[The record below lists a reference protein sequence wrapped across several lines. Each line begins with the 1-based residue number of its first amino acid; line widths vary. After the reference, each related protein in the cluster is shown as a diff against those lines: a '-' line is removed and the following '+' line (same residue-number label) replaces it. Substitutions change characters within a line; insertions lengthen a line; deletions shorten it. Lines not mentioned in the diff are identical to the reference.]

1 MQMLETNGT
10 SRRQVQVVQAR
21 CSCSSSLMP
30 SVSVA
35 VELLISTVTAIFGLA
50 KTATSLRS
58 AISKPC
64 GRGEMT
70 PPPPAWPSH
79 SVGHPAL
86 VQLSDAGALGPHR
99 CRSCCGRERCCF
111 FTVADGEKG
120 SLIGSWPSAEPI
132 PLSYHPDL
140 LVHM

>member
-10 SRRQVQVVQAR
+10 SRRQAQVVRAR
-21 CSCSSSLMP
+21 CSCSSPLMP
-30 SVSVA
+30 SVAVLASPKIAVTVEISNSTTTDTSV
-35 VELLISTVTAIFGLA
+35 
-50 KTATSLRS
+50 RS
-58 AISKPC
+58 AISEPC

-86 VQLSDAGALGPHR
+86 VQLSDAGALRPHR

-111 FTVADGEKG
+111 FTVADGKKG
-120 SLIGSWPSAEPI
+120 CLIGSWPSAEPI